1 MKNRWLIPF
10 SVIAAVGALGGF
22 LVYAATQNWFDGSPA
37 QCFLENAY
45 FCEELRPGLV
55 KQPSNTFSNL
65 AFVFIGLGCAWHAM
79 RNHKADGGRMQSTVF
94 YPALFAT
101 ALALLGPGSMA
112 MHASMTN
119 WGGKV
124 DVISMELFMG
134 VAAAIGL
141 SRRFK
146 WSHGGFLA
154 GAALI
159 VGAGVALKWFH
170 HVIRTEVSFG
180 VVVALFVFNETI
192 PGEDPATRLPD
203 KTWLKRGAFCFF
215 AAFGVWLGCRTQD
228 GPWCYPQSLI
238 QGHAIW
244 HILTA
249 MGAGCLYPYFLQE
262 RPFQPAPAAAPAA
275 EPA

>member
-10 SVIAAVGALGGF
+10 TVVAAVGALGGF
-22 LVYAATQNWFDGSPA
+22 LVYAATQNWFNGSPA

-79 RNHKADGGRMQSTVF
+79 KNHKADGGRMQSTVF

-170 HVIRTEVSFG
+170 HLIRTEVSFG
-180 VVVALFVFNETI
+180 AVVALFVFNETPPRAWPTR
-192 PGEDPATRLPD
+192 PGSSAAPSASSPPSACGWAAARRTG
-203 KTWLKRGAFCFF
+203 RGAIRSPSSR
-215 AAFGVWLGCRTQD
+215 ATPSGT
-228 GPWCYPQSLI
+228 S
-238 QGHAIW
+238 
-244 HILTA
+244 
-249 MGAGCLYPYFLQE
+249 
-262 RPFQPAPAAAPAA
+262 
-275 EPA
+275 